1 MRIGGRARPFVVVLR
16 VVATSVGI
24 LGSIMMLVGFS
35 IGAPATVSATSSS
48 RTRVGWWILRSCEL
62 VRVSAVG
69 VVLVPKAK
77 LTVGALAFV
86 TVPEG
91 DSLVLNRPVPV
102 RIAHCTFDFV
112 WCGVVD
118 QPGWC
123 RAVEAAK
130 LVGELGL
137 VCTWGRVRKE

>member
-1 MRIGGRARPFVVVLR
+1 MVL
-16 VVATSVGI
+16 VIV
-24 LGSIMMLVGFS
+24 S
-35 IGAPATVSATSSS
+35 IGAPAAVRAAASS
-48 RTRVGWWILRSCEL
+48 RARVGWWILRSCEL

-118 QPGWC
+118 KPRRW
-123 RAVEAAK
+123 RTVEAAK
-130 LVGELGL
+130 LWIG
-137 VCTWGRVRKE
+137 K